1 MALEEEVASKP
12 SIPRIKISL
21 GKKKDNHPQESTVK
35 PPNTAG
41 KTPTELKRKIRDDHQ
56 VKCRARA
63 KISKLEKEVNE
74 MKKGSKS
81 TSLELERELKERNE
95 ELMRTKIENRH
106 FEDKILALEKEV
118 KEVTKELKE
127 VRKDLKVVRSER
139 DLANKVRVS
148 LSC

>member
-1 MALEEEVASKP
+1 MALEEEVATSKP

-41 KTPTELKRKIRDDHQ
+41 KSPTELKRKICDGHQ
-56 VKCRARA
+56 IKCSARA
-63 KISKLEKEVNE
+63 KISKLENKVNE

-95 ELMRTKIENRH
+95 ELMQTKIKNRH

-127 VRKDLKVVRSER
+127 VRKDSKVVRSER
-139 DLANKVRVS
+139 DTANKVR
-148 LSC
+148 LSV